1 MPGYDYELYHQHIE
15 NLMLYLQ
22 VIEIL
27 QIIETNNLD
36 LEPKHLEMV
45 QNLIFKYQ
53 TSLFKILI
61 ILFWYFNIIL
71 SACLFVFQSKLFY
84 NENEADRKFF
94 AVSFMV
100 LFSTFSVIISIYLVN
115 THIGTP
121 IQEIFTAYPLDKMF
135 KMFFED
141 DRIYL
146 ELKWILAN
154 LKTKYFKNASKN

>member
-1 MPGYDYELYHQHIE
+1 MPFYDYELYYQHTE
-15 NLMLYLQ
+15 NLILYLQ

-36 LEPKHLEMV
+36 FEPKHLEMV

-53 TSLFKILI
+53 NSLFKTLI
-61 ILFWYFNIIL
+61 ILFWYFNIVFCSI
-71 SACLFVFQSKLFY
+71 LFVYQSKLFY

-100 LFSTFSVIISIYLVN
+100 LFSTFSVIISIHLFN
-115 THIGTP
+115 TYVGTP
-121 IQEIFTAYPLDKMF
+121 IQGIFAAYPPHNIF

-141 DRIYL
+141 YQIYL
-146 ELKWILAN
+146 ELKWLLAN
-154 LKTKYFKNASKN
+154 IKIKYFRKYKK